1 MADENLER
9 RVERLESQLDPETG
23 LPAEVQAA
31 REDAAAARHLSAA
44 NDRDVADLHTDLRAF
59 RHATNASFN
68 ALRADFADLR
78 TEFGGLRAEFG
89 ELRAEMR
96 AGFADHEV
104 KIDSLRTEMRTGF
117 ATAAADQQQLVGM
130 LTTLIEQDPPKDG

>member
-1 MADENLER
+1 MVDENLER
-9 RVERLESQLDPETG
+9 RVERLESQLDAETG

-31 REDAAAARHLSAA
+31 REDAAAARHLAA
-44 NDRDVADLHTDLRAF
+44 ASDRDVADLHTDLRAF
-59 RHATNASFN
+59 RQATTTSFN
-68 ALRADFADLR
+68 AMRADFADLG

-96 AGFADHEV
+96 
-104 KIDSLRTEMRTGF
+104 TGF
-117 ATAAADQQQLVGM
+117 ATAAAGQQQIVGM